1 MNVITCNAYNEINLW
16 FIKYLPGVSNVIKH
30 NKIIRVYLNQV
41 NANQLHI
48 VEFIQV
54 KHVGKEKHLG
64 NHAGFNVSS
73 VVKRSVLDVG
83 DLLLMN
89 HEEEEDRT
97 RNPNQEILS
106 VKFTEKA
113 F

>member
-48 VEFIQV
+48 VEFI
-54 KHVGKEKHLG
+54 
-64 NHAGFNVSS
+64 
-73 VVKRSVLDVG
+73 
-83 DLLLMN
+83 
-89 HEEEEDRT
+89 
-97 RNPNQEILS
+97 
-106 VKFTEKA
+106 
-113 F
+113 